1 MRHSLFLALALFAL
15 HAMPF
20 AQAQDA
26 ASAKTFLTGL
36 FHTYENKG
44 KGPGMGPK
52 VLHSSL
58 IALMKKEEV
67 LANKSGDIPTF
78 GDGDFVCDCA
88 EWQGFWVINMDV
100 QLKSPQLAEAT
111 VEFSV
116 YPPKTRNSHDIK
128 KVVYTLAP
136 ENGGWRIYD
145 MLDLPEPGSKNNYPS
160 ARHELEE
167 NIKLY
172 TNPPKK

>member
-44 KGPGMGPK
+44 KGPGSGPK

-58 IALMKKEEV
+58 IALMNKEEK
-67 LANKSGDIPTF
+67 LANKAGDIPTF
-78 GDGDFVCDCA
+78 GDGDF
-88 EWQGFWVINMDV
+88 FWVINMDV

>member
-36 FHTYENKG
+36 FSTYEHKG
-44 KGPGMGPK
+44 KGPGTGPK

-58 IALMKKEEV
+58 IALMNKEEK
-67 LANKSGDIPTF
+67 LAAKVGDEPTF

-100 QLKSPQLAEAT
+100 QLKNPQLAEAT

-116 YPPKTRNSHDIK
+116 YPPATRKKTDIK

-145 MLDLPEPGSKNNYPS
+145 MTEMPAPGSKDAPFS
-160 ARHELEE
+160 ARAELDK

-172 TNPPKK
+172 LTPAKK

>member
-1 MRHSLFLALALFAL
+1 M
-15 HAMPF
+15 HAIPF

-36 FHTYENKG
+36 FATYEHKG

-58 IALMKKEEV
+58 IALMKKEEG
-67 LANKSGDIPTF
+67 LAFKAGDIPTF

-100 QLKSPQLAEAT
+100 QLKALAMT
-111 VEFSV
+111 KMPMF
-116 YPPKTRNSHDIK
+116 
-128 KVVYTLAP
+128 
-136 ENGGWRIYD
+136 
-145 MLDLPEPGSKNNYPS
+145 
-160 ARHELEE
+160 EE
-167 NIKLY
+167 VG
-172 TNPPKK
+172 